1 MSHWD
6 QPGRDPE
13 AESPFHSF
21 EINSRGINYL
31 NGQKCIKVSE
41 KKNNNIGDDLSKF
54 VVESFFY
61 A

>member
-41 KKNNNIGDDLSKF
+41 KKKPTLETTLAS
-54 VVESFFY
+54 S
-61 A
+61 